1 MADYIIACKNRQVY
15 YFLQKDANN
24 MSDNPVA
31 IITGGSRGV
40 GAAAAKML
48 SDNGWNVMI
57 TCSSSIN
64 EAKTVAKNCSNEASE
79 VYAFQAD
86 VSNNDDCL
94 ATINKALEKWN
105 RIDALVNNAGTT
117 KFVWDHSDL
126 NSLDADDFQ
135 NIYSVN
141 VIGPFQMV
149 KASKKYL
156 LKSKNPCVVNV
167 SSIGGTKGIGSSLAY
182 ASSKGALNTMTLSM
196 ARNLGPIRVNAVCPG
211 FIEGEWLRKGM
222 GSEMF
227 EAVKL
232 RVKTTTPLKKTC
244 TPESVAEVIISLIE
258 KSELVTGQLVTVD
271 GGASLNL

>member
-1 MADYIIACKNRQVY
+1 
-15 YFLQKDANN
+15 

-182 ASSKGALNTMTLSM
+182 ASSKGALNL
-196 ARNLGPIRVNAVCPG
+196 
-211 FIEGEWLRKGM
+211 
-222 GSEMF
+222 
-227 EAVKL
+227 
-232 RVKTTTPLKKTC
+232 
-244 TPESVAEVIISLIE
+244 SLIHI
-258 KSELVTGQLVTVD
+258 
-271 GGASLNL
+271 